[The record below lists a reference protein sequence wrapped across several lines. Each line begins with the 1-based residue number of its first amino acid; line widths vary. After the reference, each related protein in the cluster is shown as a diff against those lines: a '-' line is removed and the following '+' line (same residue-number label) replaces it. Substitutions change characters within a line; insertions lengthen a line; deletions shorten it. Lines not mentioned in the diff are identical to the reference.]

1 VNLDLI
7 FKRLVLIDVAIISFF
22 IALAVFI
29 PESDVVS
36 DFNLNIPEQ
45 HNFYYILIFVW
56 LIIFYIS
63 IYLLYNFKP
72 LGKQLYLANFIFVIL
87 LDLFGGPVA
96 LDEWVYV
103 IDILTS
109 ALSGA
114 ILVLLYFSP
123 LKKKFNKQK

>member
-7 FKRLVLIDVAIISFF
+7 FKRLILIDVAIISFF